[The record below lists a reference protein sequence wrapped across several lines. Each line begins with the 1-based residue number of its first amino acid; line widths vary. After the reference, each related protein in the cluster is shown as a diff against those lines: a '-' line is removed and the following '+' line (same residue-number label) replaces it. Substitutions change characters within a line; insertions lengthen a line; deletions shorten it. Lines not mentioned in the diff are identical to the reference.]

1 MIADPQTVNDF
12 WADAGAQKW
21 WTKDDAFDAG
31 IHARF
36 SATLQAAQAHDLD
49 HWQDTPDGALALIL
63 VLDQFTRNLNR
74 NSADAY
80 GNDNKALAVAK
91 AAIQRGDDQRMRDDI
106 MVFTYLPLMHSENI
120 EDQRRCL
127 AHMEA
132 TGLEG
137 NIKAAREHLDI
148 IERFGRFP
156 HRNSLLGRETTAE
169 EQAFLDDGG
178 FKG

>member
-1 MIADPQTVNDF
+1 MVDKERCLRCRHPHPLRRNAQGRRQ
-12 WADAGAQKW
+12 AG
-21 WTKDDAFDAG
+21 
-31 IHARF
+31 
-36 SATLQAAQAHDLD
+36 DLD

-74 NSADAY
+74 NSPDAY
-80 GNDNKALAVAK
+80 ANDNRALAVAK

-106 MVFTYLPLMHSENI
+106 SVFVYLPLMHSENI

-148 IERFGRFP
+148 IERFDRFP
-156 HRNSLLGRETTAE
+156 HRNAVLGRDTTPE
-169 EQAFLDDGG
+169 EQAFLDEGG